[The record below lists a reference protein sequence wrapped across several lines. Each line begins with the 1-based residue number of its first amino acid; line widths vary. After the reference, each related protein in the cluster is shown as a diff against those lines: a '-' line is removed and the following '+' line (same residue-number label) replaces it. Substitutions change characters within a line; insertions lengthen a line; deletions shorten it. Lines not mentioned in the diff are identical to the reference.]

1 MYIIYRAIKKNV
13 LIMSNFFNRHINT
26 HIFVAG
32 RYNIICLKMGRN
44 TSVIE
49 TNGEL
54 RILLIVTVVIGLML
68 MLSLLVCYA
77 CVLKRLCCGTPRE
90 RAKNLAC
97 ARRTESY
104 PMGDVTLLSQPTE
117 SERV

>member
-1 MYIIYRAIKKNV
+1 
-13 LIMSNFFNRHINT
+13 
-26 HIFVAG
+26 
-32 RYNIICLKMGRN
+32 MGRN

-54 RILLIVTVVIGLML
+54 RILLIVTVVIGLIL

-90 RAKNLAC
+90 RGKNLAC

>member
-1 MYIIYRAIKKNV
+1 
-13 LIMSNFFNRHINT
+13 
-26 HIFVAG
+26 
-32 RYNIICLKMGRN
+32 MGRN
-44 TSVIE
+44 TGGIE

-54 RILLIVTVVIGLML
+54 RMLLIVTVIIGLIL
-68 MLSLLVCYA
+68 MLSLLMCYA
-77 CVLKRLCCGTPRE
+77 CVLKRLCCGTSRE
-90 RAKNLAC
+90 RTKNLAC